1 MKKILLF
8 TSSLNYGG
16 AENQVL
22 KIFNAL
28 SVNNEVKIVIAK
40 NSIISNP
47 EIIQLSSNK
56 TILSFFKFLRY
67 ANSFKPDVILSTLP
81 VPNLIAAIS
90 KLFINKKTIII
101 NREANFN
108 DDKLLSR
115 IIFRISSLFSD
126 IHIFNSQSVMNFYSS
141 KYPKIK
147 HKFFKVNN
155 IVSKTYRK
163 ASEPLDELTKNKAS
177 IKFLSVARLE
187 HQKGVDILIEAF
199 NQIRANSAELFIL
212 GEGSQYEQLKNLRT
226 NKNIHFLGYKNNALD
241 FINNCDIYVQPSRKE
256 GMPNSLLEA
265 ILLNKICLVSNC
277 IGGSEEVVQK
287 YTDGLVFKSEDIND
301 LAKKIEILL
310 SRESLSTNT
319 QSDFYIDFSEENF
332 LKTISKLI

>member
-8 TSSLNYGG
+8 TSSLNNGG

-28 SVNNEVKIVIAK
+28 SVNNEVKFVIAK
-40 NSIISNP
+40 NSIISDP

-108 DDKLLSR
+108 EDKLFSSL
-115 IIFRISSLFSD
+115 IFRLSSTLSD
-126 IHIFNSQSVMNFYSS
+126 VHIFNSQSVFEYYSS
-141 KYPKIK
+141 KYPKKK
-147 HKFFKVNN
+147 HKFFKINN
-155 IVSKTYRK
+155 ILPSKYENISK
-163 ASEPLDELTKNKAS
+163 PLNELSKNKES
-177 IKFLSVARLE
+177 IKFLTVARLE
-187 HQKGVDILIEAF
+187 YQKGIDVLINAF
-199 NQIRANSAELFIL
+199 NNIHINNVELFIL
-212 GEGSQYEQLKNLRT
+212 GEGSQYKYLKKIRT
-226 NKNIHFLGYKNNALD
+226 NRNIHFLGHKKNSLD
-241 FINNCDIYVQPSRKE
+241 FINNCDVYVQPSRKE

-265 ILLNKICLVSNC
+265 VMLNKMCLVSNC
-277 IGGSEEVVQK
+277 IGGNEEVVK
-287 YTDGLVFKSEDIND
+287 NYTDGLIFNSENVKDLNLKINR
-301 LAKKIEILL
+301 LIMEKNF
-310 SRESLSTNT
+310 SGNT
-319 QSDFYIDFSEENF
+319 RNQFHKDFSKQNF
-332 LKTISKLI
+332 LENINRLI